1 MSSRQAQLQEDTQFR
16 LLNLLQ
22 DQPRISQRAL
32 AQALGI
38 SFGGVNYCL
47 KALSEKGLVKM
58 QSFRANTNKLQYAY
72 LLTPSGVAQKVELT
86 GRFLARKLVEYEKL
100 RAEIESLQLQSSD
113 ITHSQPITQRDF
125 E

>member
-72 LLTPSGVAQKVELT
+72 LLTPNGMAQKAVLT
-86 GRFLARKLVEYEKL
+86 GRFLARKLVEYERLK
-100 RAEIESLQLQSSD
+100 AEIEALQVVVRLSPVETK
-113 ITHSQPITQRDF
+113 IERD

>member
-72 LLTPSGVAQKVELT
+72 LLTPNGMAQKVELT
-86 GRFLARKLVEYEKL
+86 GRFLARKIEEYEALK
-100 RAEIESLQLQSSD
+100 AEINHLRSELGSD
-113 ITHSQPITQRDF
+113 TAAEQQPK
-125 E
+125 